1 MQITII
7 TEKVL
12 QLKKCT
18 FLKNGFE
25 VQHFMENSIYFIYN
39 KMPTLWNSEVN
50 KAILEQKEV
59 LE

>member
-1 MQITII
+1 
-7 TEKVL
+7 
-12 QLKKCT
+12 
-18 FLKNGFE
+18 
-25 VQHFMENSIYFIYN
+25 MENSIYFIYN